1 MNYLLSFF
9 SAFLLSGL
17 FTGLLWHFGKKRGIL
32 AIPRERDVHKDPI
45 PRLGGLG
52 IFGGFLLVSLFV
64 FLVTNT
70 SLRFTHSLIFGLDSH
85 LWGIWL
91 GGVVIV
97 LVMLVDDLVGLS
109 TWKKLIAQIVVT
121 ILVIACGIGIES
133 LSNPFGGTINL
144 NSVYVTLFNSGGI
157 HYSFSLWSDLLT
169 LVWLVGMMNVMN
181 FVDGVDGLAGGQAAI
196 AAFTIFL
203 LSISIAVNQPAT
215 AMVAII
221 LCGAALGFLVW
232 NFPPAKIFMGDS
244 GSMFLGFIL
253 GVLALISGGKLATI
267 LLVLGFPIVDGLI
280 VVASR
285 LARRKNPFTTPDKTH
300 MHHRFLN
307 AGFTPRQAVL
317 SLYLISGL
325 FGWIALSSS
334 SKGKAVGFVALV
346 FLVLLVM
353 AWLKLIERKRKS

>member
-1 MNYLLSFF
+1 MTYFVPFL
-9 SAFLLSGL
+9 ATFLLSGL
-17 FTGLLWHFGKKRGIL
+17 FTGLLWRLGKKHGIL
-32 AIPRERDVHKDPI
+32 ATPRERDVHKTPI

-52 IFGGFLLVSLFV
+52 IFCSFFLVSLFV
-64 FLVTNT
+64 FLITNT
-70 SLRFTHSLIFGLDSH
+70 SLHFSQSHIFGLDSH

-91 GGVVIV
+91 GGLVIT
-97 LVMLVDDLVGLS
+97 LIMFVDDIVGLS

-133 LSNPFGGTINL
+133 LSNPFGRTINL
-144 NSVYVTLFNSGGI
+144 NSVYVTLYNSGGI

-181 FVDGVDGLAGGQAAI
+181 FVDGVDGLAGGQATI

-203 LSISIAVNQPAT
+203 LSISTAVNQPAT
-215 AMVAII
+215 AMIAII
-221 LCGAALGFLVW
+221 LSGAALGFLIW

-244 GSMFLGFIL
+244 GSMFLGFVL

-280 VVASR
+280 VVTSR
-285 LARRKNPFTTPDKTH
+285 LMRGKNPFTTPDKTH
-300 MHHRFLN
+300 MHHRFLA
-307 AGFTPRQAVL
+307 AGFSPRQAIV
-317 SLYLISGL
+317 SLYLISAL

-334 SKGKAVGFVALV
+334 TKGKAIGFVILV
-346 FLVLLVM
+346 FLVLLIM
-353 AWLKLIERKRKS
+353 AWLKLIEKKRKL

>member
-1 MNYLLSFF
+1 MIYFLPFLFAFILSVF
-9 SAFLLSGL
+9 
-17 FTGLLWHFGKKRGIL
+17 FTGLLWRSGLKLGL
-32 AIPRERDVHKDPI
+32 LSSPRERDVHKKPI

-52 IFGGFLLVSLFV
+52 IFASFLIISLLV
-64 FLVTNT
+64 FLVTN
-70 SLRFTHSLIFGLDSH
+70 SNLRFSHTLIFGFDSH

-91 GGVVIV
+91 GGLVIT
-97 LVMLVDDLVGLS
+97 LAMFVDDVVGLS
-109 TWKKLIAQIVVT
+109 TWKKLAIQIIVT
-121 ILVIACGIGIES
+121 ILIIACGIGIES
-133 LSNPFGGTINL
+133 LSNPFGPTINL
-144 NSVYVTLFNSGGI
+144 NSVYITLINTGGF
-157 HYSFSLWSDLLT
+157 HFSFSLWSDLLT

-203 LSISIAVNQPAT
+203 LSISVAVNQPAT

-244 GSMFLGFIL
+244 GSMFIGFIL

-285 LARRKNPFTTPDKTH
+285 LARGKNPFTTPDKTH

-307 AGFTPRQAVL
+307 AGFSPRQAVL
-317 SLYLISGL
+317 SLYVISAL

-334 SKGKAVGFVALV
+334 TRGKAIG
-346 FLVLLVM
+346 FLV
-353 AWLKLIERKRKS
+353 